1 MHTSEE
7 RARAVVFTAASARE
21 AAAAAASAARTAEGV
36 ARDTEALALLRGML
50 EFDDGGAA
58 EAQKQA
64 PSTPRTLMRMEL

>member
-1 MHTSEE
+1 
-7 RARAVVFTAASARE
+7 VFTAASARE

-36 ARDTEALALLRGML
+36 ARDMEALLRGML
-50 EFDDGGAA
+50 EHDDGGAA